1 MTAPAR
7 PVAERQAAGLG
18 AWPRVALEAELATIV
33 AGCRVEVV
41 GEIDS
46 TNTELMR
53 RIRAGDC
60 PATLLVAERQ
70 TAGRGRLGRVWQSE
84 NTAVAN
90 QGEGP
95 APGPL
100 ASLTFSL
107 GMALAPKD
115 WSGLSLVVGLVVA
128 RCLHPAL
135 GLKWPNDIWLDGRK
149 LAGILIETAS
159 VAERRF
165 TVVGVG
171 INILPRDAS
180 GLATAPACLREL
192 LPGIDA
198 AGALLR
204 IAAPLAR
211 AIVLFEEQGFPA
223 FRAEF
228 ERRDVLRG
236 QSVSLSDG
244 RVGDALGVDERGAL
258 LVHTSDGM
266 QRVTSAEVSVRPTGA
281 RSGGPR

>member
-1 MTAPAR
+1 MTEPAR
-7 PVAERQAAGLG
+7 EAAGPG
-18 AWPRVALEAELATIV
+18 VWPVVALEAELATIV
-33 AGCRVEVV
+33 AGCRVEVA

-53 RIRAGDC
+53 RARDGAC
-60 PATLLVAERQ
+60 PPTLLVAERQ
-70 TAGRGRLGRVWQSE
+70 TAGRGRLGRVWHSDDA
-84 NTAVAN
+84 AVVHK
-90 QGEGP
+90 GEGP
-95 APGPL
+95 ATGPL
-100 ASLTFSL
+100 ASLTFSF

-115 WSGLSLVVGLVVA
+115 WSGLSLAVGLAVA
-128 RCLHPAL
+128 RGLHPAL
-135 GLKWPNDIWLDGRK
+135 GLKWPNDIWLGGRK
-149 LAGILIETAS
+149 LADILIETAS

-180 GLATAPACLREL
+180 GLSTAPACLHEL
-192 LPGIDA
+192 LPDLDA

-211 AIVLFEEQGFPA
+211 AMVLFEQQGFTA

-236 QSVSLSDG
+236 QCVSLSDG

-258 LVHTSDGM
+258 LVHTSAGM
-266 QRVTSAEVSVRPTGA
+266 QRVTSAEVSARPTGA